1 MTKKGLGRGLESLI
15 PISNIKNRSY
25 VTEVDVN
32 QLMPNLYQPRQNF
45 DQEKMDELKESIK
58 VHGIIQ
64 PIIVRESTNGY
75 EIVAGERR
83 LKAAR
88 ELGMKKVPVIIRQF
102 NNLKTFEVALV
113 ENIQRED
120 LNPIDQAF
128 AFKRLVDEFELTH
141 QELAEITGKS
151 RAFISN
157 SVRLLNL
164 DDWVKERVASG
175 KISFGHAKVLLSIE
189 NKQVQQEFGQKI
201 IEQGLSVRDLE
212 RMVSRWVKNKDRKIF
227 SQKKVIQYFP
237 DLQKSLIEKLGT
249 KVKIEFKGKRGN
261 LSIEF
266 YSKDDLNR
274 ISSLLLDK
282 PS

>member
-1 MTKKGLGRGLESLI
+1 MAKKGLGRGLESLI

-32 QLMPNLYQPRQNF
+32 QLMPNLYQPRQDF

-141 QELAEITGKS
+141 QELAEMTGKS

-212 RMVSRWVKNKDRKIF
+212 RLLSQWVKNKGRKIF
-227 SQKKVIQYFP
+227 AQKKVIQYFP